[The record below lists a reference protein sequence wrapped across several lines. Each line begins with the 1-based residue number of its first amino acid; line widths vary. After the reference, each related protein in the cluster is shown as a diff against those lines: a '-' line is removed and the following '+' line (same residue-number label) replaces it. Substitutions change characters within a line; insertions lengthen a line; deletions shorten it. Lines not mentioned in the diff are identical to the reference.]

1 MAGFSRIEVVDGV
14 HAQNAHAQGTE
25 PMNALKTIK
34 ITNFP
39 GSERETM
46 REDVVHL
53 LAQFEKPFL
62 TIGIDV
68 YAGTVYITTEG
79 KHAEECAVIFNDMI
93 YNHAVLK
100 AVTHPV
106 PPDYKIPLWYL
117 NKEENKLLRTFLVSV
132 KVMNLDASVE
142 RGVTWNRLR
151 VLCGQNN
158 IRFLSIQITRCG
170 TVAWITV
177 ESENANELRRVIQ
190 AMDFFGSC
198 LSSDVLAVP
207 EYYIPPEW
215 YREEILAS
223 EHVKET
229 TEPSVVTMSTPVHE
243 DVDNDVP
250 QEEALQEEDDTLEDE
265 VPEYPILELNE
276 ESFFEKNSETFQFC
290 DVPSFKFNPSAW
302 SITDFKVST
311 SLVLEAAGLEEYKI

>member
-1 MAGFSRIEVVDGV
+1 M
-14 HAQNAHAQGTE
+14 
-25 PMNALKTIK
+25 
-34 ITNFP
+34 
-39 GSERETM
+39 
-46 REDVVHL
+46 
-53 LAQFEKPFL
+53 
-62 TIGIDV
+62 
-68 YAGTVYITTEG
+68 
-79 KHAEECAVIFNDMI
+79 
-93 YNHAVLK
+93 
-100 AVTHPV
+100 
-106 PPDYKIPLWYL
+106 
-117 NKEENKLLRTFLVSV
+117 
-132 KVMNLDASVE
+132 
-142 RGVTWNRLR
+142 
-151 VLCGQNN
+151 
-158 IRFLSIQITRCG
+158 
-170 TVAWITV
+170 
-177 ESENANELRRVIQ
+177 
-190 AMDFFGSC
+190 
-198 LSSDVLAVP
+198 LAVP

-311 SLVLEAAGLEEYKI
+311 SLVLEAAGLEEYEI